1 MTFGMYNVDYEQ
13 RIYNPERMRKY
24 RLDRAHAALKKHG
37 LGAMIVYDFD
47 DFRYLGYC
55 IWHNYMRRRPARYL
69 LLIRGDGY
77 PYCPATSQDLGEY
90 RLMPWLRDKMVLKYG
105 VSVQAPLCMD
115 DEWVDGELAKQAA
128 EMKDLLKK
136 HRVLDEPVG
145 IDMHFGLRT
154 VDALRKAGIK
164 VVDGNKAMA
173 EARMIKNEDEIECC
187 RTAGAI
193 TESAHWEVCKAL
205 RPGVTEWQIAG
216 VAAKAL
222 FDLGAEELEG
232 PSFILSSGPRFG
244 NFGVQTGTDRVVRP
258 GEMFVIDING
268 VSFQGYR
275 TCFYRTYCV
284 GDKPTEK
291 QLAIY
296 EDTYNR
302 QWSMEKNLRPGISS
316 LDYCKAVL
324 EDGDGKWPGNL
335 HWEGKNWGPRWPEPG
350 YYGAVPSGHQ
360 LGLASGD
367 PGPSPSGSIPRER
380 ITDDGKVVVERP
392 AEKPFTIQKGM
403 VLATEVG
410 VREWDGKKWLYD
422 AAKLENVVVVT
433 DTGFEVLYRFP
444 YKDLITVG
452 LPGIY

>member
-37 LGAMIVYDFD
+37 LGAMICYDFD

-55 IWHNYMRRRPARYL
+55 IWHNYMRRRPSRYL
-69 LLIRGDGY
+69 LLIRGDGF
-77 PYCPATSQDLGEY
+77 PYSPASAPESGEY
-90 RLMPWLRDKMVLKYG
+90 QLMPWLRDKMILKSTT
-105 VSVQAPLCMD
+105 SVQAGLVLD
-115 DEWVDGELAKQAA
+115 NKWVDAEWTKQA
-128 EMKDLLKK
+128 EEIKSLLKK
-136 HRVLDEPVG
+136 HKVLDEPVG
-145 IDMHFGLRT
+145 IDVHFGLRT
-154 VDALRKAGIK
+154 VDALRKVGINL
-164 VVDGNKAMA
+164 VDGNPAIA

-205 RPGVTEWQIAG
+205 RPGMTEWQVAG

-222 FDLGAEELEG
+222 YDLGAEELEG
-232 PSFILSSGPRFG
+232 PSFILSSGNRFG
-244 NFGVQTGTDRVVRP
+244 HYGVQTGTERVIRP
-258 GEMFVIDING
+258 GELFVLDING

-291 QLAIY
+291 QKAIY
-296 EDTYNR
+296 QDTYNR
-302 QWSMEKNLRPGISS
+302 QHAMEVNLRPGISS
-316 LDYCKAVL
+316 RDYCRAVL
-324 EDGDGKWPGNL
+324 EDGDGMWPGNL
-335 HWEGKNWGPRWPEPG
+335 EWEGRKWGPTWPEPG
-350 YYGAVPSGHQ
+350 YYGSVPSGHQ

-367 PGPSPSGSIPRER
+367 PGPSPPGPIRGQPS
-380 ITDDGKVVVERP
+380 
-392 AEKPFTIQKGM
+392 FTIQKGM
-403 VLATEVG
+403 VFATEVG

-422 AAKLENVVVVT
+422 GCKLENTGVVT